1 MCVCVCNLFTV
12 WLTVHPL
19 SLDPLHWL
27 YFPLLTLRWT
37 IPRRWWGEMKKKP
50 KKKKHPSL
58 NSHNPQMYCTVRL
71 SWNLLVLLGW
81 VSVWSP
87 GLLWSKTSSV
97 CISYRQRLH
106 SPVDLNLQSINSCM
120 SSVNDSLVIDTH
132 KEAGPSMNY
141 IWIDTSTA
149 FNLNRCLNLYV
160 TFDMFDFSK
169 EGLSCI
175 VRLHTTGQS
184 WPSARFGLAVY
195 VVLFTVR

>member
-1 MCVCVCNLFTV
+1 MCVCVTCSLSDSLFIYWV
-12 WLTVHPL
+12 WTL
-19 SLDPLHWL
+19 STGCISPCWL
-27 YFPLLTLRWT
+27 SDEPYQGAD
-37 IPRRWWGEMKKKP
+37 GEKWKKKT

>member
-1 MCVCVCNLFTV
+1 MCVCVTCSLSDSPFIHWV
-12 WLTVHPL
+12 WTL
-19 SLDPLHWL
+19 SAGCMSPCWL
-27 YFPLLTLRWT
+27 SDEPYQGTD
-37 IPRRWWGEMKKKP
+37 GEKKKK

-87 GLLWSKTSSV
+87 GLLWSKTSSA

-120 SSVNDSLVIDTH
+120 SSVNVSLVIDSH
-132 KEAGPSMNY
+132 KEAGPCMKY
-141 IWIDTSTA
+141 IWTDTSTA
-149 FNLNRCLNLYV
+149 FNLHCCLNLYV

-175 VRLHTTGQS
+175 VRLHTTGRS
-184 WPSARFGLAVY
+184 WPSAKFGLAV
-195 VVLFTVR
+195 

>member
-1 MCVCVCNLFTV
+1 MGRN
-12 WLTVHPL
+12 
-19 SLDPLHWL
+19 
-27 YFPLLTLRWT
+27 
-37 IPRRWWGEMKKKP
+37 EKKKP
-50 KKKKHPSL
+50 KKKNHPSL

-195 VVLFTVR
+195 VVLFTVRYNWTLNMHYPWLFIYLFI